1 MEVKTGEL
9 RNHLSRYLKRVR
21 QTGNSITVMDRN
33 RPVAEIKPYTE
44 AHAHHGRSDTWT
56 RRAQV
61 ELQLG
66 RLDQDFELPERRTN
80 AEKHQTPLD

>member
-1 MEVKTGEL
+1 
-9 RNHLSRYLKRVR
+9 
-21 QTGNSITVMDRN
+21 MDRN

-44 AHAHHGRSDTWT
+44 AHARHGRSDAWT

-66 RLDQDFELPERRTN
+66 RLDEDLELPERQTKTD
-80 AEKHQTPLD
+80 KHQNPLG